1 MIKYSPK
8 RTKYKKYHKGQRP
21 NYLSSYKSIFSIK
34 QNCFSLYSVESS
46 QMSSKQIAAFYQ
58 SLNKYI
64 KKSGKIS
71 LNLFAHLPKTKKP
84 LEMRMGKG
92 KGNVAL
98 WIALPF
104 MLYIFT
110 FFKKYDRKELN
121 SVITIDASLKS
132 KDGAYLFKYFFGFKK
147 YEYPG

>member
-98 WIALPF
+98 WVAKINPGYCICSVNTLFPSLALKAISYAKKKLPF
-104 MLYIFT
+104 KVKILQI
-110 FFKKYDRKELN
+110 
-121 SVITIDASLKS
+121 
-132 KDGAYLFKYFFGFKK
+132 
-147 YEYPG
+147 